1 MKLLTRYNRS
11 TITITTAIMLFA
23 AVAYYFAI
31 SAVLSRQVDKAL
43 EVEEH
48 EVRDHVLLN
57 GTLPHV
63 FSTNHQAIL
72 FTPLTSLPKRKFV
85 DTVYRD
91 LKDEELEPA
100 RALYTWVE
108 VRGKQYRVVVVQS
121 KVETEDL
128 VKVIFLITLGLIV
141 ALLAALFFLNRII
154 LSNIWKPFYKI
165 LEQLKAFN
173 LAENSAIKMVPSG
186 IDEFKELDIAVNM
199 MTDRVKGDYQALK
212 AFTENA
218 SHELMTPISVINSKL
233 DTFVQTGNFT
243 NTQSKL
249 LNDMYASVTRL
260 SRLNKSM
267 LLLAKIENG
276 LIADK
281 QELNLKTLVEE
292 ALNQFE
298 DPILAREITIESQL
312 DDKPMQAS
320 LLLMEVLISNL
331 ISNALRHNKPGGFIS
346 IELNHLKL
354 QVSNS
359 SNADKL
365 RPDYLFRRFQK
376 SSSSE
381 GSGLG
386 LTISK
391 QICDIYGFNLDYMH
405 LNGVHHFMVTFAPA
419 I

>member
-11 TITITTAIMLFA
+11 TIAITTAIMLVA

-31 SAVLSRQVDKAL
+31 TAVLSRQVDKAL

-48 EVRDHVLLN
+48 EVRDYALLN

-72 FTPLTSLPKRKFV
+72 FTSVNTPQQRKFV

-91 LKDEELEPA
+91 LKDEELESA
-100 RALYTWVE
+100 RALYTWVK
-108 VRGKQYRVVVVQS
+108 VQGKQYRVVVVQS

-128 VKVIFLITLGLIV
+128 IKVIFLITLGLIV

-173 LAENSAIKMVPSG
+173 LAENSSVKTVPSG
-186 IDEFKELDIAVNM
+186 IDEFRELDSAVNLM
-199 MTDRVKGDYQALK
+199 ADRVKDDYQALK

-233 DTFVQTGNFT
+233 DTFVQTGEFT
-243 NTQSKL
+243 DTQSRL

-260 SRLNKSM
+260 TRLNKSM
-267 LLLAKIENG
+267 LLLAKIENR

-281 QELNLKTLVEE
+281 QDLNLKILVEE

-298 DPILAREITIESQL
+298 EPIIAREITIESHL
-312 DDKPMQAS
+312 DDKPMKAS

-346 IELNHLKL
+346 TELNHLKL

-365 RPDYLFRRFQK
+365 NTENLFRRFQK
-376 SSSSE
+376 SASSE

-391 QICDIYGFNLDYMH
+391 QICDMYGFNLAYMH
-405 LNGVHHFMVTFAPA
+405 LNGVHHFIITFAPTA
-419 I
+419 

>member
-11 TITITTAIMLFA
+11 TIAITTAIMLVA
-23 AVAYYFAI
+23 AVVYYFAI

-63 FSTNHQAIL
+63 FSTNHQTIL
-72 FTPLTSLPKRKFV
+72 FTPVNSPVKRDFV

-91 LKDEELEPA
+91 LKDEELETA
-100 RALYTWVE
+100 RALYTFVN
-108 VRGKQYRVVVVQS
+108 VHGKPYRIVVVQS
-121 KVETEDL
+121 KVETEEL

-141 ALLAALFFLNRII
+141 VLLAALFFLNRIL

-165 LEQLKAFN
+165 LGQLKAFN
-173 LAENSAIKMVPSG
+173 LAENRSIKTVPSG
-186 IDEFKELDIAVNM
+186 IDEFSELDVAVNLM
-199 MTDRVKGDYQALK
+199 AERVKDDYQALK

-233 DTFVQTGNFT
+233 DTFVQTGEFSDV
-243 NTQSKL
+243 QSKL

-260 SRLNKSM
+260 TRLNKSM

-281 QELNLKTLVEE
+281 QDLNLKTLVKE

-298 DPILAREITIESQL
+298 DSIIARQISIESHL
-312 DDKPMQAS
+312 DDKPLQAS

-331 ISNALRHNKPGGFIS
+331 ISNALRHNKSGGFIS
-346 IELNHLKL
+346 IKLDHLEL

-359 SNADKL
+359 SNANKL
-365 RPDYLFRRFQK
+365 NTDNLFRRFQK
-376 SSSSE
+376 SALSE

-391 QICDIYGFNLDYMH
+391 QICDMYGFGLNYIH
-405 LNGVHHFMVTFAPA
+405 LNGVHRFIVNFTPTK
-419 I
+419 

>member
-11 TITITTAIMLFA
+11 TIAITTAIMLVA
-23 AVAYYFAI
+23 AVVYYFAI

-48 EVRDHVLLN
+48 EVRDYALLN

-72 FTPLTSLPKRKFV
+72 FTPVNSPLKRKFV

-100 RALYTWVE
+100 RALYTWVKVGQKHYE
-108 VRGKQYRVVVVQS
+108 VVVVQS

-173 LAENSAIKMVPSG
+173 LAENRSIKTVQSG
-186 IDEFKELDIAVNM
+186 IDEFRELDSAVNLM
-199 MTDRVKGDYQALK
+199 ADRVKDDYQALK

-233 DTFVQTGNFT
+233 DTFVQTGEFT

-249 LNDMYASVTRL
+249 LNDMYASVTKL
-260 SRLNKSM
+260 TRLNKSM

-276 LIADK
+276 LIADR
-281 QELNLKTLVEE
+281 QDLNLKALVEE

-298 DPILAREITIESQL
+298 DPIGARDITIESHL

-331 ISNALRHNKPGGFIS
+331 ISNALRHNKSGGFIS
-346 IELNHLKL
+346 LELNHLKL

-359 SNADKL
+359 GNANKL
-365 RPDYLFRRFQK
+365 NSENLFRRFQK
-376 SSSSE
+376 SASSE

-391 QICDIYGFNLDYMH
+391 QICDLYGFDLDYMH
-405 LNGVHHFMVTFAPA
+405 LNGVHHFIVTFGPTK
-419 I
+419 